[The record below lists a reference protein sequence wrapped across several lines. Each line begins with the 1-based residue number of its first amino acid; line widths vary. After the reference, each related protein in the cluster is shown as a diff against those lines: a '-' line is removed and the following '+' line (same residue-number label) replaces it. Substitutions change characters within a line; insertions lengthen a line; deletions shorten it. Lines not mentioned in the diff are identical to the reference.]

1 MIRFSRRIYPGNPM
15 PSYLLINPLSGSYS
29 PALHSRL
36 LSQLHSVG
44 INAEAMTVTGPDDA
58 RRVCALI
65 EAGDEN
71 PLVIVAGGD
80 GTVNA
85 VINALTPGRATL
97 AVLPVGTANVLA
109 HELGIGSVTDG
120 IECIARGKT
129 APLAVGVIERDSC
142 PEQRF
147 VLMAGIGL
155 DGSVVH
161 GVRLRE
167 KRLLKKGA
175 YLLSALRCLL
185 KWPQDRFSLQANGV
199 AIRCHS
205 AIISNCARYGGD
217 FKLFP
222 KADVSEPILHL
233 FCITSQSRFSYLK
246 IILSVLAGRDVAGD
260 DVTMLQVS
268 QLEVGGDRPIQLDGD
283 GCGFAPLRISVKA
296 SFARIMTGCKPE
308 VPSVGNGIG

>member
-15 PSYLLINPLSGSYS
+15 PPYLLINPLSGSYS
-29 PALHSRL
+29 PALRNQL
-36 LSQLHSVG
+36 LTQLDSAG
-44 INAEAMTVTGPDDA
+44 INAEVMDVTGPDDA

-65 EAGDEN
+65 ESGDEN

-80 GTVNA
+80 GTINA

-97 AVLPVGTANVLA
+97 GVLPVGTANVLA
-109 HELGIGSVTDG
+109 HELGIGSLTAGV
-120 IECIARGKT
+120 ESIARGKT

-155 DGSVVH
+155 DGSIVH
-161 GVRLRE
+161 GVQLRE

-185 KWPQDRFSLQANGV
+185 KWPQDSFPLRVNGV
-199 AIRCHS
+199 TIQCHS
-205 AIISNCARYGGD
+205 VIISNCARYGGD

-222 KADVSEPILHL
+222 KADVSEPMLDL

-283 GCGFAPLRISVKA
+283 GCGFAPLRVIVEPG
-296 SFARIMTGCKPE
+296 FARIL
-308 VPSVGNGIG
+308 IG